1 MTNPR
6 IFVGTLS
13 SGEAEFD
20 ECVGA
25 VAAQAGVIVTHHII
39 KNQPE
44 FEAHN
49 MLWAAWDNQ
58 KHVHDLF
65 VKIDADTVLNRD
77 TALAE
82 IFTLFEN
89 SEVTGAQIPLWDYFT
104 DDVINGLNC
113 FSPAV
118 QFRPSQKRLFADHA
132 DFGHNKVLKGDAVK
146 HLSPIGWHGKNPSPS
161 QAFHFGF
168 HRKMK
173 GQKDVL
179 QKTAAAWRKYG
190 DDARGWALAG
200 AASAKWW
207 MVERSDYQ
215 GGLFQKCFAK
225 MQNDITRKEEIEK
238 FIDKNYGNIKGQIRG
253 ELR

>member
-13 SGEAEFD
+13 CGEAEFD
-20 ECVGA
+20 ECVA
-25 VAAQAGVIVTHHII
+25 VVAAQTGVSVTHHII
-39 KNQPE
+39 KNEPE

-49 MLWAAWDNQ
+49 MLWAAWESQ
-58 KHVHDLF
+58 KHAHDLF

-77 TALAE
+77 TALLE
-82 IFTLFEN
+82 IYQLYIDPA
-89 SEVTGAQIPLWDYFT
+89 VTGAQILLHDYFT
-104 DDVINGLNC
+104 DDVISGLNS

-118 QFRPSQKRLFADHA
+118 QFRPASKRLFADHA

-146 HLSPIGWHGKNPSPS
+146 HLAPIGWHGKNPSPS

-173 GQKDVL
+173 GQMEVL
-179 QKTAAAWRKYG
+179 RKTAVAWLKYR
-190 DDARGWALAG
+190 DDARGYALAG

-207 MVERSDYQ
+207 MVGKTHYAAPR
-215 GGLFQKCFAK
+215 FQKCFAAVT
-225 MQNDITRKEEIEK
+225 NDYERIKLIEK
-238 FIDKNYGNIKGQIRG
+238 FIDKNWEGMK
-253 ELR
+253 